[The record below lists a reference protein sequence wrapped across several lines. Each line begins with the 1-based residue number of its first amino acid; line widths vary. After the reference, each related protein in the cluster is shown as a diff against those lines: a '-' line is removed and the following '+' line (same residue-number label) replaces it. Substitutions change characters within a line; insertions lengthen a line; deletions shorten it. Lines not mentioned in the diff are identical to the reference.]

1 MGGTRTGTFW
11 LRMRFGARGGL
22 ALPRSASKGQTFT
35 RRIPRGGPSSAGVG
49 FGALARPKKPTAPA
63 RRHRRDVQPSARRG
77 VVRGHV
83 SVRICGGRNG
93 LGKMDDAG
101 PWRAPRR
108 QTRSAVGS
116 PPTERSRPTIAS
128 IARRVEGAKF
138 VVLKSFHS
146 LVDVVRGVSR
156 PVRRPT
162 LERCTRRRRQ
172 PQHDCRGSPAVES
185 TKPRVQ
191 GVDECIT

>member
-1 MGGTRTGTFW
+1 
-11 LRMRFGARGGL
+11 MRFGARGGL

-83 SVRICGGRNG
+83 PVRICGGRNG
-93 LGKMDDAG
+93 LGIMDDAG

-108 QTRSAVGS
+108 QTRSAGGS

-128 IARRVEGAKF
+128 IARRVDGAKF
-138 VVLKSFHS
+138 VILKSPFIHS
-146 LVDVVRGVSR
+146 
-156 PVRRPT
+156 
-162 LERCTRRRRQ
+162 
-172 PQHDCRGSPAVES
+172 
-185 TKPRVQ
+185 
-191 GVDECIT
+191 